1 VLLLRLA
8 QGNQMTHCTA
18 IDVATHVLQSKHGRE
33 LKDARQKEMFHKGY
47 LNMLKRGY
55 NNVTEGHDT

>member
-1 VLLLRLA
+1 
-8 QGNQMTHCTA
+8 MTHCTA